1 MQKTKLKNTQQ
12 FVNIKAVFAF
22 FFILTIIFTSCDK
35 NEDIQE
41 IPSYITITDV
51 TLNATTIQGS
61 NIHNITDVWL
71 YVNDQNRGTYPLPA
85 HIPILEKDSATIKIF
100 AGIMDNG
107 ISATRL
113 PYSFYKMYEENIFLV
128 PDSSVNISP
137 VFKYKTGATIEVEN
151 FEGVGTDIDTT
162 LKSQIDFQIKTE
174 GANHFAEAI
183 LENDNKTFE
192 VATKDF
198 INLPQVASPVY
209 MELEYK
215 SSHQFTIGAYVN
227 YPFAVSQHP
236 LVHVTAK
243 EEWNKI
249 YINMTSTVS
258 SAINNSSIKFYI
270 NMNRADTTEQS
281 WIKFDNLK
289 IIY

>member
-1 MQKTKLKNTQQ
+1 MQKKTVKNTQQ
-12 FVNIKAVFAF
+12 FVNIKTAF
-22 FFILTIIFTSCDK
+22 SLFFILSITFISCDK
-35 NEDIQE
+35 NQDLQE
-41 IPSYITITDV
+41 IPSYITITQV
-51 TLNATTIQGS
+51 MLNTNSNQGS
-61 NIHNITDVWL
+61 NTHNITDVWV
-71 YVNDQNRGTYPLPA
+71 YVNEQSRGVYPLPA
-85 HIPILEKDSATIKIF
+85 EIPILEKDSATIKIF

-107 ISATRL
+107 IAATRL
-113 PYSFYKMYEENIFLV
+113 PYSFYKMYEEDVFLI
-128 PDSSVNISP
+128 PDSSVHIIPEFTYQTS
-137 VFKYKTGATIEVEN
+137 ATLQIEN
-151 FEGVGTDIDTT
+151 FEGVGTNIDTT
-162 LKSQIDFQIKTE
+162 LKSQVDFTIKTE
-174 GANHFAEAI
+174 GGNHFAEAI
-183 LENDNKTFE
+183 LENDNYTFE
-192 VATKDF
+192 VATQDF
-198 INLPQVASPVY
+198 ENLPQVASPVY

-243 EEWNKI
+243 EDWNKI